1 MKNFAKKIIIKI
13 LTIEAKLV
21 LKKYKP
27 KIIGVTGSVGKTST
41 KDAIYTALSPFFFVR
56 KTAKSFNSDIGIPLT
71 ILGLPN
77 AWNDYKGWMQNIF
90 AGFLLVVTKSKY
102 PDWLVLEIGADHP
115 GEIEGVMKW
124 IHPDISVITR
134 IGSVPVHV
142 EFYKS
147 VAEVVKEKSY
157 LARGLNPEGTLILN
171 ADDEDVMG
179 FKEFT
184 SAKTLSFGI
193 KEKSDIKATF
203 IQPTYSSEKVNGIS
217 FKIDVNG
224 SSIPVA
230 LNNVYG
236 NQFVYPVLA
245 SFAVISSL
253 GLSPLKAV
261 EAFSRYEYPRG
272 RMNIIDGIHN
282 SIVIDDTYNAS
293 PVAMEE
299 GFRAVEGLVSTGKKI
314 AIVGDML
321 ELGKFSQDEHHRLGE
336 IASGIFE
343 MVGLVGIRAAEMKT
357 ALLEKGFNENNIFV
371 FDNSVEAGEKMK
383 NKIESGDLVYVKGSQ
398 GMRMERVVERIMT
411 DPKQKERLL
420 VRQEKEWV
428 ERK

>member
-13 LTIEAKLV
+13 LTIESKLV

-27 KIIGVTGSVGKTST
+27 KIVAVTGSVGKTST

-77 AWNDYKGWMQNIF
+77 AWNDHKAWMRNIV
-90 AGFLLVVTKSKY
+90 AGFLLVITKSKY

-147 VAEVVKEKSY
+147 VAEVIKEKSY

-171 ADDEDVMG
+171 ADDSDVMG

-193 KEKSDIKATF
+193 KEKSDIKASF
-203 IQPTYSSEKVNGIS
+203 IQPMYTNEKVKGLS
-217 FKIDVNG
+217 FKIDIDG

-230 LNNVYG
+230 LDSVYG

-245 SFAVISSL
+245 SFAVIKAL

-261 EAFSRYEYPRG
+261 ESFSNYEYPRG
-272 RMNIIDGIHN
+272 RMNIIAGIN
-282 SIVIDDTYNAS
+282 DSVVIDDTYNAS

-299 GFRAVEGLVSTGKKI
+299 GFRAIEGLTCTGKKI

-336 IASGIFE
+336 IASGIFG
-343 MVGLVGIRAAEMKT
+343 MVGLVGIRAGEMKT
-357 ALLEKGFNENNIFV
+357 ALLEKGFDEQNIFV
-371 FDNSVEAGEKMK
+371 FDNSVEAGESMK
-383 NKIESGDLVYVKGSQ
+383 KKINAGDLVYVKGSQ
-398 GMRMERVVERIMT
+398 GMRLERVVERIMAE
-411 DPKQKERLL
+411 PKQKEKLL
-420 VRQEKEWV
+420 VRQEKEWIN
-428 ERK
+428 R